1 MRTAVVLLIL
11 LSSTQLSYAIGRP
24 HNLFAAR
31 KAMLALQAE
40 QHRPRVSPAQHALR
54 GIKRYSYTLLPQF
67 SQLARLRE

>member
-1 MRTAVVLLIL
+1 MKTGMALLIL
-11 LSSTQLSYAIGRP
+11 LSSTQLSYGIGRP

-40 QHRPRVSPAQHALR
+40 QHRPKSSPAQHALK

-67 SQLARLRE
+67 GQFARLRE